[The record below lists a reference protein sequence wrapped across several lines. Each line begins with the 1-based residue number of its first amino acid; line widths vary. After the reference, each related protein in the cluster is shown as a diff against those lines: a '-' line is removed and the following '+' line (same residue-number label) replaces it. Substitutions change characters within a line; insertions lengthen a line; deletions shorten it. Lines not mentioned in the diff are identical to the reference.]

1 MPNFSKLYTRTGDD
15 GFTGLIGRERVPKY
29 DLHPEAYG
37 EVDELQAVLGLCR
50 AAPVSERVREFLTAV
65 ERDLY
70 TMMAELATPR
80 IACGAD
86 ASAESE
92 LLEHYCV
99 GADRVTWLEAAT
111 DELGAALPPLTDFLL
126 PGDTACGALLN
137 LARTVARRAER
148 AVARLVH
155 YEDRRDS
162 HALQYL
168 NRLSS
173 LLFVMTR
180 HEDLHA
186 GVDRPTTARDAT
198 G

>member
-50 AAPVSERVREFLTAV
+50 AAPLDARVREILTVV

-70 TMMAELATPR
+70 RMMSELAT
-80 IACGAD
+80 C
-86 ASAESE
+86 AESE
-92 LLEHYCV
+92 MMARFAMPAE
-99 GADRVTWLEAAT
+99 RVAWLEAVT

-126 PGDTACGALLN
+126 PGDTSHGALLN

-173 LLFVMTR
+173 LLFVMLR
-180 HEDLHA
+180 YEDLQS
-186 GVDRPTTARDAT
+186 GIERPTTAKGAIK
-198 G
+198 